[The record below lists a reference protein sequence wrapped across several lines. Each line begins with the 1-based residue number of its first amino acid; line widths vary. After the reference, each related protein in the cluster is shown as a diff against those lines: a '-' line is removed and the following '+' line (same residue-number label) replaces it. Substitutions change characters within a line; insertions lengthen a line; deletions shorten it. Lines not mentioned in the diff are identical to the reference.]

1 MTIKDKIYEIVSNP
15 HKALN
20 SSRDY
25 RLFADSILE
34 VNSKNKN
41 GFLIKT
47 PSKVLKPMLEYC
59 DPKLGRELR
68 YKSVKQIENETGF
81 LNKAVNFQGETLRAI
96 YVPRKTETIT
106 TKTGKKV
113 EIVYN

>member
-1 MTIKDKIYEIVSNP
+1 MMTIKDKIYEIVSNP

-25 RLFADSILE
+25 RLFAVSILE

-59 DPKLGRELR
+59 DPKLGRELK
-68 YKSVKQIENETGF
+68 YKSVRHIEDETGF
-81 LNKAVNFQGETLRAI
+81 LNQMVSVDGKTFRAMYI
-96 YVPRKTETIT
+96 PINIK
-106 TKTGKKV
+106 G
-113 EIVYN
+113 